1 MNPPQSKFPL
11 HLNSR
16 EKGESSPFPKLLS
29 LCSGEA
35 QFWDRGIGAK
45 VVRGDTEVGPQ
56 GRDEIEA
63 EVKGDRQSET
73 IVNPEIKL

>member
-1 MNPPQSKFPL
+1 MSSKQ
-11 HLNSR
+11 
-16 EKGESSPFPKLLS
+16 KGESSPFPKILS

-56 GRDEIEA
+56 GTDGIEA
-63 EVKGDRQSET
+63 EVKGDRQSGT
-73 IVNPEIKL
+73 IVNP